1 MSFLPTA
8 LIIEDDAVY
17 QDLYAD
23 VLRRSHWS
31 SVVAADLREVRSLL
45 EQRTYD
51 AYIIDLRI
59 PGAFAGEAV
68 QLVLSHDPDARSKS
82 VIVTGFGIV
91 AKAFASGIPIVDK
104 ASMSDIAGFLGK
116 LSEGHLKP

>member
-1 MSFLPTA
+1 MSSQQTA

-23 VLRRSHWS
+23 ILRRSHWS
-31 SVVAADLREVRSLL
+31 SVLAADLRAVRALL

-59 PGAFAGEAV
+59 PGAFAGEVV
-68 QLVLSHDPDARSKS
+68 QLVLSFDPGARSKS

-91 AKAFASGIPIVDK
+91 AKGFANGIPIVDK
-104 ASMSDIAGFLGK
+104 ASMSDIATFLGK
-116 LSEGHLKP
+116 LSEGRLTP